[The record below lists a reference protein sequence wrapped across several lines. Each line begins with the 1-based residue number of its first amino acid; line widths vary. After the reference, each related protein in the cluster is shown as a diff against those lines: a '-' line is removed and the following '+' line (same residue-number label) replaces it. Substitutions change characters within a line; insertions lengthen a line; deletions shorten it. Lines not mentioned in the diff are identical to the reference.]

1 MRGRQ
6 TPIEDGKKICTKCL
20 EVKPVTDFGANKQ
33 SPSGLTSYCKP
44 CLAIKAREMR
54 ATPEGKKRHYE
65 STVRWID
72 KVSASGVVHSGRVK
86 LCLRCRE
93 EKTFDLFPKN
103 RRTKEGIGTYCLVC
117 SADVVRARRQTE
129 EGAQAHRDSS
139 KRWREANNERHKDN
153 NARWQY
159 GVEHGTY
166 DTMFTA
172 QNGQCAICK
181 TTEPGLGTKRF
192 AIDHCHTS
200 GRVRGLLCHRC
211 NQGLGYFKDD
221 AERIHRAI
229 QYLSAKPSLAEG

>member
-6 TPIEDGKKICTKCL
+6 TPIEGGKKICTKCL
-20 EVKPVTDFGANKQ
+20 EIKPVTDFGANKQ

-65 STVRWID
+65 STVRWVEKIND
-72 KVSASGVVHSGRVK
+72 AESPYLNPVQVK

-93 EKTFDLFPKN
+93 EKTLNLFPKN
-103 RRTKEGIGTYCLVC
+103 RRTKHGRGTYCLVC

-129 EGAQAHRDSS
+129 EGAQAHRESS

-153 NARWQY
+153 NANWRY
-159 GVEHGTY
+159 GLTHGEY
-166 DTMFTA
+166 DAMLAA
-172 QNGQCAICK
+172 QSGKCAICK
-181 TTEPGLGTKRF
+181 TTEPGTGVVRF

-200 GRVRGLLCHRC
+200 GKIRGLLCSNC
-211 NQGLGYFKDD
+211 NRGLGYFKDD
-221 AERIHRAI
+221 PARIRRAI
-229 QYLSAKPSLAEG
+229 DYVNSTER